1 MQHDSS
7 HVAYHTSFSFLL
19 FKSLFIQ
26 MIKNVWLHSIAL
38 AWCVLNVNISV
49 QKATNILQNYNVKQ
63 KKEITNNKEN
73 PEICMKLEWG
83 SL

>member
-1 MQHDSS
+1 
-7 HVAYHTSFSFLL
+7 
-19 FKSLFIQ
+19 

-49 QKATNILQNYNVKQ
+49 QKAHNILQNYNVKQ